1 MSSILGIGG
10 GIFSVPYLKASGLS
24 MTSSVGTSAAC
35 GVPIAIFGAFGY
47 LISGVNN
54 TLLPPLTLGYIYL
67 PALIGISLTSI
78 VAAKYGA
85 NIAHHVS
92 ENILKKMMASLML
105 LIFIYMVFS

>member
-1 MSSILGIGG
+1 M
-10 GIFSVPYLKASGLS
+10 
-24 MTSSVGTSAAC
+24 
-35 GVPIAIFGAFGY
+35 
-47 LISGVNN
+47 
-54 TLLPPLTLGYIYL
+54 

-92 ENILKKMMASLML
+92 ENILKKMMAGLML